1 MAKQKSTDTVA
12 HAANPDGTVES
23 VPESTTTVD
32 PGGYSGSGPLT
43 DLLRSGPRKLEKG
56 QARAERDAAARK
68 GERQTADA
76 KAGAELF
83 DMIVH
88 ESGEKGD
95 WIEFEVADE
104 AAAKRVR
111 RLVNAAAAES
121 EHNVSVAIDTFVE
134 DRETVNENGELLT
147 EAVEVWTVQ
156 ARKQRHTGAGRKPQ
170 AETAS

>member
-1 MAKQKSTDTVA
+1 MAKQKSTA
-12 HAANPDGTVES
+12 PAES

-95 WIEFEVADE
+95 WIEFEVANE
-104 AAAKRVR
+104 
-111 RLVNAAAAES
+111 AAAES